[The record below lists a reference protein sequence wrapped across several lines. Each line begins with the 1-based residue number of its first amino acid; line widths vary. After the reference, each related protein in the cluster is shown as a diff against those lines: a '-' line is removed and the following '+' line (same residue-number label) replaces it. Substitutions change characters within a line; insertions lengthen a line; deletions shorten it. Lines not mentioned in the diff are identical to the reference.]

1 MNPILFSG
9 GLLTMLQGK
18 GVDGIGRNMHVVS
31 VGPLTDGSPDTCSC
45 DELVDTILEFFL
57 VVLFS
62 SSLFQLRNTSR
73 NALK

>member
-1 MNPILFSG
+1 MNPILLSG
-9 GLLTMLQGK
+9 GLSTMSQGK
-18 GVDGIGRNMHVVS
+18 GADGTGSNMHVIS

-45 DELVDTILEFFL
+45 DDLVDTIFEFFL

-62 SSLFQLRNTSR
+62 STPYQLRNTSR